1 MRISGML
8 NAVEIPCFA
17 SHLYDQL
24 KKKKKRKKRVNRRSY
39 REKENRYILI
49 VTFLVKIQFD
59 EF

>member
-24 KKKKKRKKRVNRRSY
+24 KKKKKRVNRRSY

>member
-17 SHLYDQL
+17 SHLYNQL
-24 KKKKKRKKRVNRRSY
+24 KKKKRKKRVNRRSY

>member
-24 KKKKKRKKRVNRRSY
+24 KKKKKRINRRSY

>member
-17 SHLYDQL
+17 FHLYDQL
-24 KKKKKRKKRVNRRSY
+24 KKKKRKKRVNRRSY

>member
-24 KKKKKRKKRVNRRSY
+24 KKKKKERNALIDVLIEKK
-39 REKENRYILI
+39 KIG
-49 VTFLVKIQFD
+49 TF
-59 EF
+59 